1 MGGLSFEYLYSD
13 HIGFFVRPDHPLLK
27 ADPFDLAA
35 IADFTVLMPTE
46 RAAIRPTV
54 EQFLLAAGLPTPPDN
69 LETVSP
75 VFGRSYTRNSDA
87 VWIIS
92 SGVVA
97 EDVADGLLCPLPVDT
112 TETFGPVGLTT
123 RADTPVSL
131 PTLMLMQT
139 IRDVAG
145 GSAA

>member
-1 MGGLSFEYLYSD
+1 
-13 HIGFFVRPDHPLLK
+13 
-27 ADPFDLAA
+27 
-35 IADFTVLMPTE
+35 MPTE

-97 EDVADGLLCPLPVDT
+97 EDVADGLLYPLPVDT

-131 PTLMLMQT
+131 PALMLMQT